1 MSPPVGRPSRPTGF
15 RLKIAGAEV
24 AGLFKEVTGFDSET
38 EVTEQK
44 KSDAAGH
51 LVIVQVPG
59 LRRYGPLTL
68 VRPVTRDKGVWE
80 WWRMA
85 GEPDP
90 TRPPKKDCTIDLLDQ
105 AGAVVA
111 TFSLRAAWPKKYVAA
126 ELHAGSDN
134 DVVVEKITI
143 AHEGLRR
150 E

>member
-1 MSPPVGRPSRPTGF
+1 MSPPVRRPSRPTGF
-15 RLKIAGAEV
+15 RLKIGGAEV

-44 KSDAAGH
+44 TSDAAGH
-51 LVIVQVPG
+51 TVIVQVPG
-59 LRRYGPLTL
+59 LRRHGPLTL
-68 VRPVTRDKGVWE
+68 ARPVTRDKGLWE

-90 TRPPKKDCTIDLLDQ
+90 THPPRKDCTIDLMDQ